1 MFRIFLAEDDPAI
14 VRVLENQLSVWGYS
28 VWCVQD
34 FRQVMAEFCGP
45 EFKILLV
52 TGKNRWE
59 THTLG
64 GLLPLAFGADMM
76 EKK

>member
-1 MFRIFLAEDDPAI
+1 MGLAAPCG
-14 VRVLENQLSVWGYS
+14 VCG
-28 VWCVQD
+28 
-34 FRQVMAEFCGP
+34 RQVMAEFCGP

-64 GLLPLAFGADMM
+64 GLLPLAFGGGHDG
-76 EKK
+76 EKVKNSLVFRGKCWYNVFMHKYK